1 METVDLILAFVKKW
15 YIIPVVFMYIGVIVT
30 ILIENRNPT
39 KTISW
44 ILVIFFLPVIG
55 LILYY
60 FFGQTTKKLKKIRK
74 AQKDQYERISKELKK
89 YEKRIDS
96 QILKIQ
102 NEIDGL
108 SQVFQYLRNERISVP
123 TLYNDVKLL
132 INGEEKFKYLLES
145 LKGAKHS
152 IHLEYYIFELD
163 NIGTKILNI
172 LEEKYQEGV
181 EVRLIIDSFGSPKL
195 IRYLS
200 KNKERFHFEWQAFL
214 PVTFASLADSNYRDH
229 RKIAVIDGDIGYVG
243 GINISDRYIN
253 REENNLYWRDTS
265 VRIEGDAVGL
275 LQINFWDIWNQT
287 DGAPFSLRED
297 KIKELYK
304 VKTKKYTAV
313 SFALCDPASPAPYS
327 MESILISLGQAK
339 EKIQLITPYYI
350 PNEELETALMSI
362 AATGVQVE
370 LIIPKRG
377 DSNIVRHASFSFLK
391 PLLKRGVKVY
401 LYNKGVIHAKTIN
414 VDNKLSFVGTV
425 NLDIRSFYINYEIM
439 AVISDEQFC
448 MQMDRQFETDKQNS
462 DLLTLEGYYSRKK
475 WKRGIDSLC
484 RLLAPLL

>member
-74 AQKDQYERISKELKK
+74 AQKDQYERISKELKKYEKRIDSQILKIKNEIEGLTQIIKAQKDQYEKNLKKLKK

-425 NLDIRSFYINYEIM
+425 NLDI
-439 AVISDEQFC
+439 
-448 MQMDRQFETDKQNS
+448 
-462 DLLTLEGYYSRKK
+462 
-475 WKRGIDSLC
+475 
-484 RLLAPLL
+484 